1 MNRLDPSGTRL
12 SPYDADWDTVP
23 VSEPRLRFSQRDA
36 PMPRK
41 DDIRMSADE
50 IRNYLREGHTMTL
63 ATNGPRGH
71 PHVVAMFFVVDDDL
85 TIRFATY
92 ANSQKVMNI
101 ERDPRVSLLVET
113 GTAYSELRGVMLE
126 GHAEIEKDLEKT
138 VATMIE
144 ANALTG
150 SPLPDIEQIPHDV
163 KIKMASKRVLVSVTP
178 SRFISW
184 DHGKLPSSKTPD
196 RLRKTIGE

>member
-1 MNRLDPSGTRL
+1 MNRLDPGLTRSSL
-12 SPYDADWDTVP
+12 PAVDWGTVP
-23 VSEPRLRFSQRDA
+23 VLEPRLRFNQRDA

-41 DDIRMSADE
+41 DDIQMSADE
-50 IRNYLREGHTMTL
+50 IRDYLRKGHTMTL

-71 PHVVAMFFVVDDDL
+71 PHAVAMFFVVDDDL

-92 ANSQKVMNI
+92 ANSQKVKNI
-101 ERDPRVSLLVET
+101 ERDPRVSLLIET
-113 GTAYSELRGVMLE
+113 GTAYSELCGVMLE

-144 ANALTG
+144 ANSLTG

-163 KIKMASKRVLVSVTP
+163 KVKMASKRVLVSVTP
-178 SRFISW
+178 SRLVSW
-184 DHGKLPSSKTPD
+184 DHGKLPSGKTPD
-196 RLRKTIGE
+196 GLRKTMS